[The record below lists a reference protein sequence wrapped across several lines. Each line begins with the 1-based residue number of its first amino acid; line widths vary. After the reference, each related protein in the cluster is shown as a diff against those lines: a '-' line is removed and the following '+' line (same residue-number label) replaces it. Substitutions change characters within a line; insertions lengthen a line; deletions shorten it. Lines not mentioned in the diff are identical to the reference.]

1 MKTFVS
7 IIFMVMGISLY
18 AQENQS
24 KVVTVQ
30 PKIMVIPYVKQ
41 GEDLRLT
48 LENDVNKRI
57 ILTNIKDAFD
67 QRGFTTVDPVAKL
80 KGISQNQAF
89 MENSQSDLKSI
100 LIENSGADI
109 YVEAEINLQLSN
121 SGNSVDIILTA
132 YEISTGNSLSNK
144 VGRSGKFY
152 TEDIG
157 RLGTKAVEQCAEEF
171 LQTMQM
177 KFTDIVE
184 NGRSIMVNVSVDEGS
199 SFLLSSEVGSQGL
212 ALSDELELWME
223 EHAFQNNYHIQG
235 TTDKLMVFDDVRIP
249 LKDITTGKNYNIN
262 RFALELFKFART
274 LGLNVQRNIKGNTLY
289 FTIK

>member
-1 MKTFVS
+1 MRTIS
-7 IIFMVMGISLY
+7 TIILIALCLSLY
-18 AQENQS
+18 AQETSS
-24 KVVTVQ
+24 KVSTVQ
-30 PKIMVIPYVKQ
+30 PKIMVIPYIKQ
-41 GEDLRLT
+41 GEDLRET

-57 ILTNIKDAFD
+57 VLTNIKEAFD
-67 QRGFTTVDPVAKL
+67 GRGFTTIDPIVKL
-80 KGISQNQAF
+80 KAVSQNQVF
-89 MENSQSDLKSI
+89 MEDSQKDLKTL

-109 YVEAEINLQLSN
+109 YVEAEINLQLTS
-121 SGNSVDIILTA
+121 SGNSVDIILTG
-132 YEISTGNSLSNK
+132 YEISTGNSLANK

-157 RLGTKAVEQCAEEF
+157 RLGSKAVEQCAEDF

-184 NGRSIMVNVSVDEGS
+184 NGRSIIINVSVDEGS
-199 SFLLSSEVGSQGL
+199 AILLSSEVGNQGL

-235 TTDKLMVFDDVRIP
+235 TTDKLMIFDDVRIP
-249 LKDITTGKNYNIN
+249 LKDPNTGKNYNIN
-262 RFALELFKFART
+262 RFSLELFKFAKT
-274 LGLNVQRNIKGNTLY
+274 LDINVQRSINGNTLY

>member
-1 MKTFVS
+1 
-7 IIFMVMGISLY
+7 MVMGISLY

-109 YVEAEINLQLSN
+109 YVEAEINLQL
-121 SGNSVDIILTA
+121 V
-132 YEISTGNSLSNK
+132 
-144 VGRSGKFY
+144 
-152 TEDIG
+152 
-157 RLGTKAVEQCAEEF
+157 VEHVVVHFC
-171 LQTMQM
+171 T
-177 KFTDIVE
+177 T
-184 NGRSIMVNVSVDEGS
+184 
-199 SFLLSSEVGSQGL
+199 
-212 ALSDELELWME
+212 LE
-223 EHAFQNNYHIQG
+223 
-235 TTDKLMVFDDVRIP
+235 T
-249 LKDITTGKNYNIN
+249 
-262 RFALELFKFART
+262 
-274 LGLNVQRNIKGNTLY
+274 
-289 FTIK
+289 FTIRT